1 MCAAGCTACDTAC
14 QCEAV
19 LRLLTYSADSDCRDA
34 EELGVGV
41 LHVAD
46 VVCVY
51 ASLGVGLRCS
61 QLQQCLERML
71 RLVPF
76 VCY

>member
-51 ASLGVGLRCS
+51 ASLGVG
-61 QLQQCLERML
+61 
-71 RLVPF
+71 
-76 VCY
+76 